1 MTARSVP
8 DPPPPP
14 PPTPPTPPKPP
25 TSQPRRLAVV
35 IPALNEAHGIRA
47 TLAALRAQHDPDFD
61 LVVVDNGSTDGTAA
75 VVRAAAAEWGMPR
88 WRVIDEPTKGTGAA
102 ADTGMRA
109 AIASGATHL
118 ARTDADCLP
127 APDWTS
133 TIWAAFDSGHDLVAG
148 RLVPRTD
155 DRPVNR
161 VRQGVL
167 SAALSIAS
175 TFGRFRPGNR
185 SPDYLGPYVMT
196 PGCNLAITAELYLA
210 AGGFP
215 RTAIEDVHEDR
226 ALVNAVRRL
235 TTRYGAHPEV
245 VVHASTRRAHAWGL
259 VRTLGWY
266 ADHRYR
272 PDHVDI
278 R

>member
-1 MTARSVP
+1 MTTRDTP
-8 DPPPPP
+8 DAPPM
-14 PPTPPTPPKPP
+14 TRH
-25 TSQPRRLAVV
+25 SGGRRLAVV
-35 IPALNEAHGIRA
+35 IPALNEAHGIRD
-47 TLAALRAQHDPDFD
+47 TLTALRAQHDRDFD
-61 LVVVDNGSTDGTAA
+61 LVVVDNGSTDGTADI
-75 VVRAAAAEWGMPR
+75 VRAAALEWGMPR
-88 WRVIDEPTKGTGAA
+88 WRVIEEPHKGTGAA

-127 APDWTS
+127 AADWTRA
-133 TIWAAFDSGHDLVAG
+133 IWAAFDTGDDLVAG
-148 RLVPRTD
+148 RLLPRTD

-161 VRQGVL
+161 VKQGVL
-167 SAALSIAS
+167 SAALTIAS

-185 SPDYLGPYVMT
+185 SADYLGPYVMT

-215 RTAIEDVHEDR
+215 RTKIEDVHEDR
-226 ALVNAVRRL
+226 ALVNAVRRR

-245 VVHASTRRAHAWGL
+245 IVHASTRRAHAWGL